1 MLSSM
6 YLIGKKG
13 SKGKEIIE
21 TELYMAEYLLP
32 TTALTICEKQQRFAV
47 KNRMKEIPA
56 NFSKPNIEN
65 KCICEHQEDMKH
77 IYQCQVINNGEEPE
91 LEYEKIFEGNICE
104 QIKVF
109 RKFERNFEKSRTLK
123 DNQKKNQLPSD
134 PFVIRCTPQSLVMD

>member
-1 MLSSM
+1 MMSKTEYTKILKENCRKNAFK

-21 TELYMAEYLLP
+21 TELCMAEYLLP
-32 TTALTICEKQQRFAV
+32 TTALTICEKQQMFAV

-65 KCICEHQEDMKH
+65 KCICEQQEDMKH
-77 IYQCQVINNGEEPE
+77 IYQCKLMNNGEEPE
-91 LEYEKIFEGNICE
+91 IEYEKIFEGDIWE

-109 RKFERNFEKSRTLK
+109 EKFERNLEKRRTLK
-123 DNQKKNQLPSD
+123 DNQKKN
-134 PFVIRCTPQSLVMD
+134 